1 LAEPEP
7 QEAPAILALLRDEGN
22 SMPDEN
28 DVKFLRDHAGKC
40 RWLAGQSNDPQ
51 TARKLH
57 DMARDYE
64 AQATALEKGEQPE
77 AE

>member
-1 LAEPEP
+1 
-7 QEAPAILALLRDEGN
+7 
-22 SMPDEN
+22 MPDEN